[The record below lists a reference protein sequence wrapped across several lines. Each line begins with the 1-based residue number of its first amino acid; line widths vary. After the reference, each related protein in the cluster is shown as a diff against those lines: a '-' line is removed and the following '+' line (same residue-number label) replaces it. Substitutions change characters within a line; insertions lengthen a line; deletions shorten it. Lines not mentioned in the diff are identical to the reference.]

1 MGSVCS
7 SQPPEMCWFSLQRSA
22 RGLFAEVSP
31 CHFLLF
37 SLQLHPGLLLAAV
50 SSPVRSQLGELRGSD
65 GVLPAFGVGEHP
77 VLHPGL
83 PAHRHLQ
90 CHDPE
95 GQCWGENLCRE
106 RFWGWIGGIGV
117 LWKHRCCRRRLDQC
131 LQLQM
136 QQTTRLLLLNIPGD
150 SSCVS

>member
-7 SQPPEMCWFSLQRSA
+7 SQPPQMCWFSLQRSA

-95 GQCWGENLCRE
+95 GQCWGENLCRK
-106 RFWGWIGGIGV
+106 RFWGVRSWNWCPV
-117 LWKHRCCRRRLDQC
+117 EAQM
-131 LQLQM
+131 LQKEV
-136 QQTTRLLLLNIPGD
+136 RSV
-150 SSCVS
+150 SSATDAANHSFAVTEHPR